1 LRVVRNTQPKLFLR
15 LAPLAETD
23 ECQIMPRDF
32 KMKPKTNQFLDFLHS
47 TVFEIVGLASLP
59 ANQMVMVLAIVIGSD
74 GWAKGSNRS
83 NN

>member
-1 LRVVRNTQPKLFLR
+1 LRVVRNTQQHFFTSGTVGK
-15 LAPLAETD
+15 TD
-23 ECQIMPRDF
+23 ECPIIPRDF
-32 KMKPKTNQFLDFLHS
+32 KIKPKTNQLLDFLHS